1 MIEIEAPE
9 KEPQLFGKAPG
20 GTDGIA
26 SRLARRLSK
35 NSLRRAGPKNLLRQ
49 AGSKNPLRQ
58 AGRLDVLDDVSF
70 DAAPLEVLGILG
82 PSGCGK
88 STLLELVSGLEQ
100 PAGGDLSVNG
110 HHDAPARL
118 AQCALMPQRD
128 LLLPWRSAAGNAALA
143 LEIAGARRADALARV
158 APLFERFGLAGFERT
173 PPYEL
178 SGGMRQRV
186 AFLRT
191 LLAGKPVLLLDEPF
205 GSLDSITRADMQEW
219 LASALLEAPHTVL
232 LVTHDTEEA
241 LFLCDRVLVLSARPG
256 SVRAEIEVD
265 LPRPR
270 PRRETVTSPE
280 FTALKERALEALA

>member
-1 MIEIEAPE
+1 MPAKGADVIETEAPE
-9 KEPQLFGKAPG
+9 KEPQLFGRAPDG
-20 GTDGIA
+20 AGIA
-26 SRLARRLSK
+26 VRDVSKSFIRQAGSRNL
-35 NSLRRAGPKNLLRQ
+35 LRRAG
-49 AGSKNPLRQ
+49 
-58 AGRLDVLDDVSF
+58 RLEVLDGVSF
-70 DAAPLEVLGILG
+70 DVEPLEVLGVLG

-100 PAGGDLSVNG
+100 PSAGDLSVNG
-110 HHDAPARL
+110 RGDGAGRL

-143 LEIAGARRADALARV
+143 LELDGVRPADALSRV
-158 APLFERFGLAGFERT
+158 APLFERFGLAGFEQT
-173 PPYEL
+173 PPHEL

-219 LASALLEAPHTVL
+219 LSSALLETPHTVL

-270 PRRETVTSPE
+270 LRRESVTSPE
-280 FTALKERALEALA
+280 FTALRERALEALA